1 MIIKN
6 FNHSKRE
13 IKKDRVNFPTEG
25 KKNLVIYY
33 YNGEE
38 KQEDRSKEEKIRGKK
53 MCNKRCSDQNEC
65 VQMSTLETTPEP
77 SKKKHESNVIQH

>member
-13 IKKDRVNFPTEG
+13 IKKRQGKLSNG
-25 KKNLVIYY
+25 RKKNLVIYY